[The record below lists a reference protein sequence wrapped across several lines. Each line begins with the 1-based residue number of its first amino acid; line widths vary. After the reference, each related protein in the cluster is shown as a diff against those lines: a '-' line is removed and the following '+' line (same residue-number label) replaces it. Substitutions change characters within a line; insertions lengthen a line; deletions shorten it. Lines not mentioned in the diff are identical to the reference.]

1 MKKNYYRLVF
11 ILPAIITLI
20 FDINVILFFATYREN
35 MVVLFSI
42 ILIIHTVF
50 LCSWY
55 CYHHSQKVLEN
66 TIKDFYASQNFE
78 EFRDTAEPYLSPQ
91 ILSLIW
97 HLRNEK
103 LDFSDSQKQAEYL
116 ALQNQINPHFLYNTL
131 EALRGDTLYEG
142 LTSVASVIEALATF
156 FRYTI
161 TDTGNLTTLEN
172 ELEHTENYFLIQ
184 KYRFGDK
191 IDMSIC
197 YPPDKGELLTFLIP
211 KLTLQPIIENSI
223 FHGLERKSGEGQIT
237 ISLETTERFLFVNIS
252 DTGIGMPP
260 ERLHQINSSLQNL
273 TSQQPH
279 SHAESPAHDKEHK
292 SIALYNVARRIRLLF
307 GNDYGIHLY
316 STPDIGTDVQ
326 IILPKIQKRNLTL

>member
-1 MKKNYYRLVF
+1 MKKNYCRLIVIF
-11 ILPAIITLI
+11 PAIITII
-20 FDINVILFFATYREN
+20 FDINVILFFTTYREN
-35 MVVLFSI
+35 MGWLFAI
-42 ILIIHTVF
+42 ILVIHTTF
-50 LCSWY
+50 FCSCY
-55 CYHHSQKVLEN
+55 CYHRLQKTVEN
-66 TIKDFYASQNFE
+66 AIKDFYASQK
-78 EFRDTAEPYLSPQ
+78 
-91 ILSLIW
+91 
-97 HLRNEK
+97 K

-131 EALRGDTLYEG
+131 EALRGDTLYKG

-197 YPPDKGELLTFLIP
+197 YPPDKSDLLTFLIP

-223 FHGLERKSGEGQIT
+223 FHGLERKSGGGQIT

-273 TSQQPH
+273 TSQQPN
-279 SHAESPAHDKEHK
+279 SESPENGKTHK

-307 GNDYGIHLY
+307 GNEYGIHLY
-316 STPDIGTDVQ
+316 STPDVGTDVQ
-326 IILPKIQKRNLTL
+326 IILPKVQKRNLTL